1 MMLSS
6 HFADTELGVEPGSGA
21 TPQQVANA
29 QTLCSVLLEPIRSQF
44 GPIAVDDGYRT
55 PEHNAAVG
63 GAATS
68 QHLYLGENSAADIR
82 PLGELLE
89 TVFDWIRLESGLDWD
104 QLILESHPG
113 THEPRCIHISYN
125 GALQNQRRQALIG
138 DTNGSSG
145 YTHVAVGP

>member
-1 MMLSS
+1 MLSL

-68 QHLYLGENSAADIR
+68 QHLYLDQNSAADIR
-82 PLGELLE
+82 PLGETLE
-89 TVFDWIRLESGLDWD
+89 TVFDWIRLSSHLQFD
-104 QLILESHPG
+104 QCILECHPG
-113 THEPRCIHISYN
+113 TRTPACIHISYN
-125 GALQNQRRQALIG
+125 GALTAQRRQALTG
-138 DTNGSSG
+138 ETNGAGTYQS
-145 YTHVAVGP
+145 VVVNP